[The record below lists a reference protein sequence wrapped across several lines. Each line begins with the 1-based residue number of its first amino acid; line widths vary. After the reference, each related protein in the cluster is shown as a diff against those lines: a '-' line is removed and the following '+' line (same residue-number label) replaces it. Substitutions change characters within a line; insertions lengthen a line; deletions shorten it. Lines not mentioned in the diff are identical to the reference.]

1 MQRVPFVSK
10 VVQESCSVVSRLVES
25 WPAILTGQAVLVR
38 PTYSSNRTKEEH
50 HPEEVVEKE
59 KAARSG
65 GFVKSWS

>member
-1 MQRVPFVSK
+1 MQRVSFLSK
-10 VVQESCSVVSRLVES
+10 LVQESCSVVSPLVES
-25 WPAILTGQAVLVR
+25 WPAILIGQAVLAK
-38 PTYSSNRTKEEH
+38 PIHSSNRTKEEH